1 MLLASK
7 LAISGKKKVFLS
19 WTLFFRTVHH
29 IRHHKSFWPCKAFR
43 SSTINIHNYIWKCL
57 FVWPDKVS
65 LIHLWGKMSVVGC
78 ACNKCVQQVSLLELD
93 TDHVT
98 QGGRVCRRLSLTNK
112 GRPCKVHVVTKTSI
126 WPRQFYLVF
135 WNDLLFFKSQG
146 AARLCL
152 KVQTAANLASIY

>member
-7 LAISGKKKVFLS
+7 LAISGKKESLFILD
-19 WTLFFRTVHH
+19 TLFQNRPSYQTSQEFLT
-29 IRHHKSFWPCKAFR
+29 IEDFWIIKF
-43 SSTINIHNYIWKCL
+43 HNYIWKCL

-135 WNDLLFFKSQG
+135 WNDLLFFQVTRSSEIV
-146 AARLCL
+146 L
-152 KVQTAANLASIY
+152 KCPNSRVSS